1 MATNAKLII
10 GYTDHYGNWNT
21 TEEYVR
27 WMDGYSEAVI
37 PLLKEHTTPDK
48 GVDITAINDNV
59 EYESWK
65 FNEIPIKDCYKYGQM
80 NYHYYIDQSNLA
92 KIRCTVLK
100 EDGEFFDRYGVM
112 NMQVEQELIIGE

>member
-10 GYTDHYGNWNT
+10 GYTDHYGNWIV
-21 TEEYVR
+21 EKEYVR

-37 PLLKEHTTPDK
+37 PLLKEYTTPDK
-48 GVDITAINDNV
+48 GVDVQAINDNV
-59 EYESWK
+59 EYSSWK
-65 FNEIPIKDCYKYGQM
+65 FEEIEDCYSIGQM

-100 EDGEFFDRYGVM
+100 EDGEFFDKYGVM